1 MGSSNLRIIFMGTPD
16 FAVPSL
22 RMLIE
27 NNETVVAVVTQP
39 DRPKGR
45 GRKVTSSP
53 VKLLAQKSGIEVLQ
67 PTKIKTESFLD
78 ELRSYQPD
86 VILVAAYGRILP
98 QAVLS
103 LPRLGC
109 INVHGSI
116 LPKYRGAAPIQTAI
130 LRGEREAGVTIMQMD
145 CGLDTGDMLLVGSLP
160 VNDQDTSASL
170 IPRLAE
176 LGGSLLLQV
185 LGLLA
190 AGRLE
195 PQKQDD
201 SQATLAPPLTKEDGI
216 IRWENT
222 ASAIS
227 CQIRAL
233 DPWPT
238 ASTWLQGKQI
248 KLFSPTVIAESSPGQ
263 PGLIVAA
270 DKNGLIIACGQNQIQ
285 VAEIQADGGKRMPVH
300 AFLLGHPLSTGLV
313 LG

>member
-1 MGSSNLRIIFMGTPD
+1 MGTPD

-22 RMLIE
+22 RELIE
-27 NNETVVAVVTQP
+27 NNENIVAVVTQP

-45 GRKVTSSP
+45 GRKLTQPP
-53 VKLLAQKSGIEVLQ
+53 VKLLAEQAGIKVLQ
-67 PTKIKTESFLD
+67 PTKIRTESFLD
-78 ELRSYQPD
+78 ELRRFQPD

-98 QAVLS
+98 PAVLS

-145 CGLDTGDMLLVGSLP
+145 SGLDTGDMLLVGSLP
-160 VNDQDTSASL
+160 VSDQDTSATL

-176 LGGSLLLQV
+176 LGGSLLHQS
-185 LGLLA
+185 LGLLV

-195 PQKQDD
+195 PKKQDD
-201 SQATLAPPLTKEDGI
+201 GQATLAPPLTKEDGVI
-216 IRWENT
+216 DWKNS
-222 ASAIS
+222 AFAIS

-238 ASTWLQGKQI
+238 AYTRIQGKQI
-248 KLFSPTVIAESSPGQ
+248 KLFMPTVIAEDNPGQ
-263 PGLIVAA
+263 PGVIVSA
-270 DKNGLIIACGQNQIQ
+270 DKKGLVIACGKNQIRI
-285 VAEIQADGGKRMPVH
+285 AEVQADGGKRMPVH
-300 AFLLGHPLSTGLV
+300 AFLLGHSLLSGV
-313 LG
+313 ALG

>member
-22 RMLIE
+22 RLLIE

-45 GRKVTSSP
+45 GRKLTSSP
-53 VKLLAQKSGIEVLQ
+53 VKLLAQQAGIDVLQ
-67 PTKIKTESFLD
+67 PTKIKTEAFLD
-78 ELRSYQPD
+78 ELRNYQPD

-98 QAVLS
+98 PALLT

-130 LRGEREAGVTIMQMD
+130 LRGEGEAGVTIMQMD
-145 CGLDTGDMLLVGSLP
+145 SGLDTGDMLLVGSLP
-160 VNDQDTSASL
+160 VGDQDTSATL

-176 LGGSLLLQV
+176 LGGVLLLQA

-190 AGRLE
+190 EGRLE
-195 PQKQDD
+195 PKKQDD
-201 SQATLAPPLTKEDGI
+201 SQATLAPPLTKEDGV
-216 IRWENT
+216 IRWDST

-238 ASTWLQGKQI
+238 AYTWLQGKQI
-248 KLFSPTVIAESSPGQ
+248 KLFSPTVINENSPGQ
-263 PGLIVAA
+263 PGVIVSA
-270 DKNGLIIACGQNQIQ
+270 DKNGLVIACGQNHLLI
-285 VAEIQADGGKRMPVH
+285 AEIQADGGKRMPVH
-300 AFLLGHPLSTGLV
+300 AFLLGHPIPTGVV

>member
-22 RMLIE
+22 RELIE
-27 NNETVVAVVTQP
+27 NNENIVAVVTQP

-45 GRKVTSSP
+45 GRKLTQPP
-53 VKLLAQKSGIEVLQ
+53 VKLLAEQAGIKVLQ
-67 PTKIKTESFLD
+67 PTKIRTESFLD
-78 ELRSYQPD
+78 ELRRFQPD

-98 QAVLS
+98 PAVLS

-145 CGLDTGDMLLVGSLP
+145 SGLDTGDMLLVGSLP
-160 VNDQDTSASL
+160 VSDQDTSATL

-176 LGGSLLLQV
+176 LGGSLLHQS
-185 LGLLA
+185 LGLLV

-195 PQKQDD
+195 PKKQDD
-201 SQATLAPPLTKEDGI
+201 GQATLAPPLTKEDGVI
-216 IRWENT
+216 DWKNS
-222 ASAIS
+222 AFAIS

-238 ASTWLQGKQI
+238 AYTRIQGKQI
-248 KLFSPTVIAESSPGQ
+248 KLFMPTVIAEDNPGQ
-263 PGLIVAA
+263 PGVIVSA
-270 DKNGLIIACGQNQIQ
+270 DKKGLVIACGKNQIRI
-285 VAEIQADGGKRMPVH
+285 AEVQADGGKRMPVH
-300 AFLLGHPLSTGLV
+300 AFLLGHSLLSGV
-313 LG
+313 ALG